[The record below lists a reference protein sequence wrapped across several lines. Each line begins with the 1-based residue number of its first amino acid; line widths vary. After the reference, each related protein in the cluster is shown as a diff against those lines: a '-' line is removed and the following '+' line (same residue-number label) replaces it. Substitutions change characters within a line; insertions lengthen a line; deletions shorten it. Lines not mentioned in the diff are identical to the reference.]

1 MPRRQAENTE
11 KKNQKERR
19 VMSQKERVDLIEV
32 DLLDMC
38 KYILSK
44 WVFILI
50 GMVVFAGAGFGYAK
64 VKSVTEYSS
73 KMQVYVTVPKTSD
86 KVLIRDNA
94 GEVAYDYVRL
104 IKTDLITNEVAKK
117 TKVSKDD
124 VKDVTLEEAEDNY
137 FDFGVDY
144 EIPKKEEKPSVVIN
158 AKEVEVNDSDVKIV
172 NHNGTESTAEK
183 IEVKEEPPKRTTR
196 VTVKKE
202 LEDTKEFEKVS
213 PEEKTIDEALN
224 GGKDISADE
233 DNDIFNLIDSMYE
246 GDE

>member
-94 GEVAYDYVRL
+94 GDLACDYQKL
-104 IKTDLITNEVAKK
+104 IKTDLIVNEITKK
-117 TKVSKDD
+117 TKIAKDD
-124 VKDVTLEEAEDNY
+124 VKDAISAEVVDGTRLLEIKIKSD
-137 FDFGVDY
+137 DKDDV
-144 EIPKKEEKPSVVIN
+144 KKISEEVLPVFQKVVQKDLGRNKLVIADQPSKITMEQTKSVKKFTVVGAVGGFIIAAGILFIIYLVN
-158 AKEVEVNDSDVKIV
+158 LCKKAKESI
-172 NHNGTESTAEK
+172 A
-183 IEVKEEPPKRTTR
+183 
-196 VTVKKE
+196 
-202 LEDTKEFEKVS
+202 
-213 PEEKTIDEALN
+213 
-224 GGKDISADE
+224 
-233 DNDIFNLIDSMYE
+233 
-246 GDE
+246 

>member
-86 KVLIRDNA
+86 KVVIRDNA
-94 GEVAYDYVRL
+94 SEVAYDYVKL
-104 IKTDLITNEVAKK
+104 IKTDLVMDKVA
-117 TKVSKDD
+117 
-124 VKDVTLEEAEDNY
+124 
-137 FDFGVDY
+137 
-144 EIPKKEEKPSVVIN
+144 
-158 AKEVEVNDSDVKIV
+158 
-172 NHNGTESTAEK
+172 
-183 IEVKEEPPKRTTR
+183 
-196 VTVKKE
+196 
-202 LEDTKEFEKVS
+202 EKVS
-213 PEEKTIDEALN
+213 LPKEAVKESVSAEIVEGTRLIEIKVKSDNEKDVKRISKEVLPVFQKVVQKDLERNKLVIADHPSKITMEQTKSVKKFTVVGAV
-224 GGKDISADE
+224 GGFIIAAG
-233 DNDIFNLIDSMYE
+233 ILFIIYLVNLCKKAKESIA
-246 GDE
+246 

>member
-73 KMQVYVTVPKTSD
+73 KMEVYVTLPKTSN
-86 KVLIRDNA
+86 KVRSNDSA
-94 GEVAYDYVRL
+94 SEMAYDYVKL
-104 IKTDLITNEVAKK
+104 VKTDLVVNKIAKES
-117 TKVSKDD
+117 KVSKDD
-124 VKDVTLEEAEDNY
+124 IKEAISAEVIDGTRLIEIKVNSDNKKKVEKISKEVLPVLQNVVQTTLERNKLVVANQPSKIEAEQN
-137 FDFGVDY
+137 V
-144 EIPKKEEKPSVVIN
+144 S
-158 AKEVEVNDSDVKIV
+158 
-172 NHNGTESTAEK
+172 
-183 IEVKEEPPKRTTR
+183 
-196 VTVKKE
+196 VKKYAVVGAVGGFVVVAGISFI
-202 LEDTKEFEKVS
+202 LYLVDLTTKTKEK
-213 PEEKTIDEALN
+213 K
-224 GGKDISADE
+224 K
-233 DNDIFNLIDSMYE
+233 
-246 GDE
+246 

>member
-86 KVLIRDNA
+86 KVLIRDSA
-94 GEVAYDYVRL
+94 SEMAYDYVQL
-104 IKTDLITNEVAKK
+104 VKTDL
-117 TKVSKDD
+117 
-124 VKDVTLEEAEDNY
+124 
-137 FDFGVDY
+137 
-144 EIPKKEEKPSVVIN
+144 VIDKI
-158 AKEVEVNDSDVKIV
+158 AKEAKRSRSKVKEAISAEVVD
-172 NHNGTESTAEK
+172 GTRL
-183 IEVKEEPPKRTTR
+183 IEVKVKSDNEKDVKRISKEVLPVFQKVVQKDLGR
-196 VTVKKE
+196 NKLVIADQPSKIKAEQTVSTKKF
-202 LEDTKEFEKVS
+202 LVVGAVGGFVVVAGVFFVLYLVDLTKKA
-213 PEEKTIDEALN
+213 KRN
-224 GGKDISADE
+224 
-233 DNDIFNLIDSMYE
+233 
-246 GDE
+246 

>member
-64 VKSVTEYSS
+64 VKGKTEYSS

-86 KVLIRDNA
+86 KVVIRDNA
-94 GEVAYDYVRL
+94 GELATDYVKL
-104 IKTDLITNEVAKK
+104 MNTDLVIGEISKK
-117 TKVSKDD
+117 TKISKAD
-124 VKDVTLEEAEDNY
+124 VKET
-137 FDFGVDY
+137 
-144 EIPKKEEKPSVVIN
+144 
-158 AKEVEVNDSDVKIV
+158 
-172 NHNGTESTAEK
+172 
-183 IEVKEEPPKRTTR
+183 
-196 VTVKKE
+196 
-202 LEDTKEFEKVS
+202 
-213 PEEKTIDEALN
+213 
-224 GGKDISADE
+224 ISADSVDGTRLIE
-233 DNDIFNLIDSMYE
+233 IKVKSGNKSNTKLISKQIIPVLQNVVVKKLGKNKLIIADNPSGVQISESKSAKKLTVVGALGGMVIMIGCFFVVYLWNLRKSVKKM
-246 GDE
+246 

>member
-50 GMVVFAGAGFGYAK
+50 GMVIFAGAGFGYAK

-86 KVLIRDNA
+86 KVLIRDSA
-94 GEVAYDYVRL
+94 SEMAWDYEKL
-104 IKTDLITNEVAKK
+104 AKTDLIINEVSKRS
-117 TKVSKDD
+117 KVSRKKVKEAITAEVIDSTRVMEIKVKSGNKDD
-124 VKDVTLEEAEDNY
+124 VKKISKVVLPVFQDMVQKTLGRTKLIIASQPSAIEAEQL
-137 FDFGVDY
+137 V
-144 EIPKKEEKPSVVIN
+144 S
-158 AKEVEVNDSDVKIV
+158 
-172 NHNGTESTAEK
+172 
-183 IEVKEEPPKRTTR
+183 
-196 VTVKKE
+196 VKKITVIGAVVGFVIIAGIFFIKY
-202 LEDTKEFEKVS
+202 LINFRKN
-213 PEEKTIDEALN
+213 I
-224 GGKDISADE
+224 KDIVR
-233 DNDIFNLIDSMYE
+233 
-246 GDE
+246 

>member
-11 KKNQKERR
+11 KKNQKGRR
-19 VMSQKERVDLIEV
+19 VMSQKERIDLIEV

-64 VKSVTEYSS
+64 VKSVTEYNS

-117 TKVSKDD
+117 TKVSKEDVKDAISAEVVDGTRVVEIKVKSENKDD
-124 VKDVTLEEAEDNY
+124 VKVISKEILPVFQDVVQKKLERNKLVIADYPSKVEAEQN
-137 FDFGVDY
+137 VST
-144 EIPKKEEKPSVVIN
+144 KKMMVVGAAGGFVIAAGIFFIMYLVN
-158 AKEVEVNDSDVKIV
+158 LSKKAKRN
-172 NHNGTESTAEK
+172 
-183 IEVKEEPPKRTTR
+183 
-196 VTVKKE
+196 
-202 LEDTKEFEKVS
+202 
-213 PEEKTIDEALN
+213 
-224 GGKDISADE
+224 
-233 DNDIFNLIDSMYE
+233 
-246 GDE
+246 

>member
-73 KMQVYVTVPKTSD
+73 KMEVYVTLPKTSN
-86 KVLIRDNA
+86 KVRSNDSA
-94 GEVAYDYVRL
+94 SEMAYDYVKL
-104 IKTDLITNEVAKK
+104 VKTDLVVNKIAKES
-117 TKVSKDD
+117 KVSKDD
-124 VKDVTLEEAEDNY
+124 IKEAISAEVIDGTRLIEIKVNSDNKKKVEKISKEVLPVFQNVVQTTLGRNKLVVANQPSKIEAEQNVSVMKY
-137 FDFGVDY
+137 AVVGAVGGFVVVAGISFILYLVDL
-144 EIPKKEEKPSVVIN
+144 
-158 AKEVEVNDSDVKIV
+158 
-172 NHNGTESTAEK
+172 
-183 IEVKEEPPKRTTR
+183 TT
-196 VTVKKE
+196 K
-202 LEDTKEFEKVS
+202 TKEK
-213 PEEKTIDEALN
+213 K
-224 GGKDISADE
+224 K
-233 DNDIFNLIDSMYE
+233 
-246 GDE
+246 

>member
-86 KVLIRDNA
+86 KVLIRDSA
-94 GEVAYDYVRL
+94 SEMAYDYVQL
-104 IKTDLITNEVAKK
+104 VKTDLIIDKVAKEAK
-117 TKVSKDD
+117 LSKNKVRKAISAELVEGSRLIQVEVKSDSQKD
-124 VKDVTLEEAEDNY
+124 VKK
-137 FDFGVDY
+137 
-144 EIPKKEEKPSVVIN
+144 IS
-158 AKEVEVNDSDVKIV
+158 KEVLPVFQNVVQKDLGRNKLVIADHPSKIKAEQTV
-172 NHNGTESTAEK
+172 STKKFLAVGAVGGFVVVAGVFFVLYLVDLTK
-183 IEVKEEPPKRTTR
+183 KAKR
-196 VTVKKE
+196 
-202 LEDTKEFEKVS
+202 
-213 PEEKTIDEALN
+213 N
-224 GGKDISADE
+224 
-233 DNDIFNLIDSMYE
+233 
-246 GDE
+246 

>member
-64 VKSVTEYSS
+64 SVTEYSS

-94 GEVAYDYVRL
+94 GDLAYDYQKL
-104 IKTDLITNEVAKK
+104 IKTDLIVNEIAKK
-117 TKVSKDD
+117 TKIEKDD
-124 VKDVTLEEAEDNY
+124 V
-137 FDFGVDY
+137 
-144 EIPKKEEKPSVVIN
+144 
-158 AKEVEVNDSDVKIV
+158 ND
-172 NHNGTESTAEK
+172 A
-183 IEVKEEPPKRTTR
+183 
-196 VTVKKE
+196 
-202 LEDTKEFEKVS
+202 
-213 PEEKTIDEALN
+213 
-224 GGKDISADE
+224 ISAEVVDGTRLLE
-233 DNDIFNLIDSMYE
+233 IKVK
-246 GDE
+246 

>member
-73 KMQVYVTVPKTSD
+73 KMEVYVTLPKTSN
-86 KVLIRDNA
+86 KVRSNDSA
-94 GEVAYDYVRL
+94 SEMAYDYVKL
-104 IKTDLITNEVAKK
+104 VKTDLVVNKIAKES
-117 TKVSKDD
+117 KVSKDD
-124 VKDVTLEEAEDNY
+124 IKEA
-137 FDFGVDY
+137 
-144 EIPKKEEKPSVVIN
+144 
-158 AKEVEVNDSDVKIV
+158 
-172 NHNGTESTAEK
+172 
-183 IEVKEEPPKRTTR
+183 
-196 VTVKKE
+196 
-202 LEDTKEFEKVS
+202 
-213 PEEKTIDEALN
+213 
-224 GGKDISADE
+224 ISAEVIDGTRLIE
-233 DNDIFNLIDSMYE
+233 IKVNSDNKKK
-246 GDE
+246 

>member
-1 MPRRQAENTE
+1 MPRRQAENIE

-94 GEVAYDYVRL
+94 GDLAYDYQKL
-104 IKTDLITNEVAKK
+104 IKTDLIPSTCARIPTILFFMLILSFQCQHHPAGTYK
-117 TKVSKDD
+117 TFF
-124 VKDVTLEEAEDNY
+124 L
-137 FDFGVDY
+137 
-144 EIPKKEEKPSVVIN
+144 
-158 AKEVEVNDSDVKIV
+158 
-172 NHNGTESTAEK
+172 
-183 IEVKEEPPKRTTR
+183 
-196 VTVKKE
+196 
-202 LEDTKEFEKVS
+202 L
-213 PEEKTIDEALN
+213 
-224 GGKDISADE
+224 
-233 DNDIFNLIDSMYE
+233 
-246 GDE
+246 

>member
-73 KMQVYVTVPKTSD
+73 KMEVYVTLPKTSS
-86 KVLIRDNA
+86 KVRSDDSA
-94 GEVAYDYVRL
+94 SEMAYDYVKL
-104 IKTDLITNEVAKK
+104 VKTDLVVNKIAKES
-117 TKVSKDD
+117 KVSKDD
-124 VKDVTLEEAEDNY
+124 IKEAISAEVIDGTRLIEIKVNSDNKKKVEKISKEVLPVLQNVVQNTLGRNKLVVANQPSKIEAEQNVSVKKY
-137 FDFGVDY
+137 AVVGAIGGFVIVAGVFFVMY
-144 EIPKKEEKPSVVIN
+144 LVNLTKK
-158 AKEVEVNDSDVKIV
+158 AKENI
-172 NHNGTESTAEK
+172 G
-183 IEVKEEPPKRTTR
+183 
-196 VTVKKE
+196 
-202 LEDTKEFEKVS
+202 
-213 PEEKTIDEALN
+213 
-224 GGKDISADE
+224 
-233 DNDIFNLIDSMYE
+233 
-246 GDE
+246 

>member
-86 KVLIRDNA
+86 KVVIRDSA
-94 GEVAYDYVRL
+94 SEMACDYAKLV
-104 IKTDLITNEVAKK
+104 KTDLIIDKVAKEA
-117 TKVSKDD
+117 KVSKDKVQEAISAEVVEGTRLIEIT
-124 VKDVTLEEAEDNY
+124 VKSDNEAE
-137 FDFGVDY
+137 VQ
-144 EIPKKEEKPSVVIN
+144 
-158 AKEVEVNDSDVKIV
+158 
-172 NHNGTESTAEK
+172 
-183 IEVKEEPPKRTTR
+183 
-196 VTVKKE
+196 
-202 LEDTKEFEKVS
+202 KVS
-213 PEEKTIDEALN
+213 GKIIPVLQNTVQKTLGRSKLVVADQPSEIEIEQSVSIKKFAIAGAAGGFVVVAGIYFILYLVKLSKEAKN
-224 GGKDISADE
+224 AR
-233 DNDIFNLIDSMYE
+233 
-246 GDE
+246 

>member
-38 KYILSK
+38 KYIQSK

-94 GEVAYDYVRL
+94 GDLAYDYQKL
-104 IKTDLITNEVAKK
+104 IKTDLIVNEIAKK
-117 TKVSKDD
+117 TKIEKDD
-124 VKDVTLEEAEDNY
+124 VKDAISAEVVDGTRLLEIKVKSD
-137 FDFGVDY
+137 DKDDV
-144 EIPKKEEKPSVVIN
+144 KKIS
-158 AKEVEVNDSDVKIV
+158 KEVLPVFQKVVQKDLGRNKLVIADQPSKIKAEQTV
-172 NHNGTESTAEK
+172 STKKFLAVGAVGGFVVVVGVFFVLYLVDLTK
-183 IEVKEEPPKRTTR
+183 KAKR
-196 VTVKKE
+196 
-202 LEDTKEFEKVS
+202 
-213 PEEKTIDEALN
+213 N
-224 GGKDISADE
+224 
-233 DNDIFNLIDSMYE
+233 
-246 GDE
+246 